1 MSERGSRLE
10 CSVLTFGLRG
20 RLLCTVLLL
29 GVPVWFLLYA
39 GLFGLMGAMVW
50 TGWVLPRAL
59 RDVWRPAALP
69 SSDLTRLR
77 EGAAREAA
85 QRQVPT
91 GSHPV
96 FNRDSRFP
104 TRW

>member
-20 RLLCTVLLL
+20 RLLCTVVLFGL
-29 GVPVWFLLYA
+29 PVWLLLYA

-59 RDVWRPAALP
+59 RDVWRPADLP
-69 SSDLTRLR
+69 SSDRTRLR
-77 EGAAREAA
+77 DGAARDAA
-85 QRQVPT
+85 RRQGPA

-96 FNRDSRFP
+96 FNQDSRFP